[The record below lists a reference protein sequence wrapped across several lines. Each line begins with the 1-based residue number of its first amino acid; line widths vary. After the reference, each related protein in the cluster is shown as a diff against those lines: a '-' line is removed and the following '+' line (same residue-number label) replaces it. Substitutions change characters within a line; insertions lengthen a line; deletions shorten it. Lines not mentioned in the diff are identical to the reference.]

1 MRHKYNNYSKILNIT
16 GYLLARLQSHLHL
29 KILFMILRSYCFH
42 FDECIKK
49 AQVIFKWGTKGNRGG
64 EREESKRERKR
75 ERAMS
80 NYCLIIARLKSLAHC
95 CMQSSC

>member
-1 MRHKYNNYSKILNIT
+1 MRHIYNNYSKILNIT

-29 KILFMILRSYCFH
+29 KILFMILRLYCFH

-64 EREESKRERKR
+64 EREGEGESYEQLLLDNCQTEVSGTLLHAK
-75 ERAMS
+75 
-80 NYCLIIARLKSLAHC
+80 
-95 CMQSSC
+95 